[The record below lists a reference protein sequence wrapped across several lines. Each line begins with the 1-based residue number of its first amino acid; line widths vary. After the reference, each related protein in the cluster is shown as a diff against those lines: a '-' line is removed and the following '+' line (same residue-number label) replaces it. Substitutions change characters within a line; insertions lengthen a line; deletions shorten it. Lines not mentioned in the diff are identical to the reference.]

1 MRKALCSACTSSF
14 VNPRRSSPTLFTPNV
29 FAPRSVIRAADP
41 VLYLVPQDRPLVIAA
56 QIEAKTCQK
65 RVGLTLTGAPARE
78 GAEIASKDGTVI
90 GIVTSGGFGPTVNGP
105 VAMGYIDR
113 DFMQPGTE
121 VDILVRGKP
130 RAAKVAKMPFVTA
143 NFYRG

>member
-1 MRKALCSACTSSF
+1 M
-14 VNPRRSSPTLFTPNV
+14 
-29 FAPRSVIRAADP
+29 
-41 VLYLVPQDRPLVIAA
+41 
-56 QIEAKTCQK
+56 
-65 RVGLTLTGAPARE
+65 
-78 GAEIASKDGTVI
+78 I

>member
-1 MRKALCSACTSSF
+1 MPALG
-14 VNPRRSSPTLFTPNV
+14 
-29 FAPRSVIRAADP
+29 DP
-41 VLYLVPQDRPLVIAA
+41 DTDD
-56 QIEAKTCQK
+56 E
-65 RVGLTLTGAPARE
+65 
-78 GAEIASKDGTVI
+78 
-90 GIVTSGGFGPTVNGP
+90 PTVGGP